1 MSATIYLP
9 GRGVVDLAA
18 NRVDRAV
25 NEYDERLSFAR
36 NEQTGDWCVF
46 IKMERG
52 WDGPDAGLPVIG
64 FGREIPH
71 PEDALKRL
79 HNADSVRRGSE
90 ILDSINRHN
99 EDIDKQLDYASSQG
113 AGHYVEALES
123 YGVHNGITRHRR
135 SLSKAT
141 ESRRSGGKA

>member
-9 GRGVVDLAA
+9 GRGVVDLEA

-25 NEYDERLSFAR
+25 HEYDERLSFAR
-36 NEQTGDWCVF
+36 NEETGDYCIF

-52 WDGPDAGLPVIG
+52 WDGPDAGLPVLG
-64 FGREIPH
+64 FGKQIPH

-79 HNADSVRRGSE
+79 YQADSLRRGNE
-90 ILDSINRHN
+90 ILDDINRTNDDVH
-99 EDIDKQLDYASSQG
+99 KQLDAAAHEG

-123 YGVHNGITRHRR
+123 YMVHNGQTRHLR
-135 SLSKAT
+135 SLSKSV
-141 ESRRSGGKA
+141 ESRRTGGKA